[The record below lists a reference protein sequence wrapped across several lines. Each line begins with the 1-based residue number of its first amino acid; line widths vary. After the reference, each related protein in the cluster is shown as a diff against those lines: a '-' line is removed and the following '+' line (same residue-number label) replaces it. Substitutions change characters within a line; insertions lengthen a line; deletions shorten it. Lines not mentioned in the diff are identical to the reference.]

1 MSAIDGYISL
11 NASHVN
17 QIMKVLTIAAVIIV
31 LLTFLLGNQW
41 HEFREHP
48 GTEIAPRWF
57 PPVERDGHRPAAV
70 VPLCPL
76 VVWRIGHAPAA
87 ECDLIPGKRVQ
98 RLVLAT

>member
-1 MSAIDGYISL
+1 MAHTTSTIDGYISL

-57 PPVERDGHRPAAV
+57 PPVERDGHRPVNFLLSVESVGAHSS
-70 VPLCPL
+70 
-76 VVWRIGHAPAA
+76 RF
-87 ECDLIPGKRVQ
+87 
-98 RLVLAT
+98 